1 MTQKEISNARKDI
14 WNSIYTA
21 VDMSYYIGEG
31 LTLYKGLPEEDGI
44 DRFKKD
50 KYKMSINDNINREIT
65 AEAQVLEKLKLYIHD
80 KTARTII
87 LDHFN
92 AACNRNFRMGLIYD
106 TVLIYDDMDDATEYN
121 ELDESYNYNMR
132 ELHKEIEGAL
142 NNE

>member
-14 WNSIYTA
+14 WGSIYTA

-31 LTLYKGLPEEDGI
+31 LTQYKKLPEEDGI
-44 DRFKKD
+44 DRFKKN
-50 KYKMSINDNINREIT
+50 KYKMSINDNINREIR
-65 AEAQVLEKLKLYIHD
+65 AESQLLEKLKLYIHD
-80 KTARTII
+80 KTARSII
-87 LDHFN
+87 LNHFN
-92 AACNRNFRMGLIYD
+92 AACNRNFRMG
-106 TVLIYDDMDDATEYN
+106 LIYDDMDDATEYN

>member
-1 MTQKEISNARKDI
+1 MTQQEISNARKDI

-31 LTLYKGLPEEDGI
+31 LTQYKGLPEEDGI
-44 DRFKKD
+44 DRFKKSQ
-50 KYKMSINDNINREIT
+50 YKLSINDNINREIS

-80 KTARTII
+80 KAKRTII

-92 AACNRNFRMGLIYD
+92 AACNRNFKMGLLYSEE
-106 TVLIYDDMDDATEYN
+106 DDYETEVYN

-142 NNE
+142 NDE

>member
-14 WNSIYTA
+14 WGSIYTA
-21 VDMSYYIGEG
+21 VDISYYIGEG
-31 LTLYKGLPEEDGI
+31 LTQYKKLPEEDGI
-44 DRFKKD
+44 DCFKKS
-50 KYKMSINDNINREIT
+50 KYKLSINDNINREIR
-65 AEAQVLEKLKLYIHD
+65 AESQLLEKLKLYIHD
-80 KTARTII
+80 KTARVII

-92 AACNRNFRMGLIYD
+92 AACNRNFRMG
-106 TVLIYDDMDDATEYN
+106 LIYDDMDDATEYN

>member
-31 LTLYKGLPEEDGI
+31 LTQYKELPEEDGI

-50 KYKMSINDNINREIT
+50 KYKMSINDNINREIR
-65 AEAQVLEKLKLYIHD
+65 AESQLLEKLKLYIHD
-80 KTARTII
+80 KTARIII

-92 AACNRNFRMGLIYD
+92 AACNRNFKMGLLYREETD
-106 TVLIYDDMDDATEYN
+106 YETETYN
-121 ELDESYNYNMR
+121 ELEESYNYNMK

-142 NNE
+142 NDE